1 MSAKITVI
9 LYILVY
15 FELGAI
21 LIVAPWTS
29 FWSDNVLL
37 AYLVQRTGSAQL
49 LLTLNSTAVK
59 AGVTGLGALNV
70 LLGLWEASRYRD
82 LLRLIEEGR
91 RRPSPPESER

>member
-29 FWSDNVLL
+29 LWSDNVLL
-37 AYLVQRTGSAQL
+37 AYLVQRTGSAEL
-49 LLTLNSTAVK
+49 LLTFNSFAVK
-59 AGVTGLGALNV
+59 ASVTGLGVLN
-70 LLGLWEASRYRD
+70 LILGVWEASRYRD
-82 LLRLIEEGR
+82 LLRLIEEGK
-91 RRPSPPESER
+91 RRPSSSEGER

>member
-29 FWSDNVLL
+29 LWSDNVVL
-37 AYLVQRTGSAQL
+37 AYLVQRIGSAEL
-49 LLTLNSTAVK
+49 LLTFNSLVVK
-59 AGVTGLGALNV
+59 ASVTGLGVLNV
-70 LLGLWEASRYRD
+70 ILGLWEASRYRD
-82 LLRLIEEGR
+82 LLRVIEEGW
-91 RRPSPPESER
+91 RRPSPPERER

>member
-29 FWSDNVLL
+29 LWSDNVVL
-37 AYLVQRTGSAQL
+37 AYLVQRIGSAEL
-49 LLTLNSTAVK
+49 LLTFNSLVVK
-59 AGVTGLGALNV
+59 ASVTGLGVLNV
-70 LLGLWEASRYRD
+70 ILGLWEASRYRD
-82 LLRLIEEGR
+82 LLRVIEEGR
-91 RRPSPPESER
+91 RRPSPPERER

>member
-1 MSAKITVI
+1 MSAKVTVI

-37 AYLVQRTGSAQL
+37 AYLVQRTGSAAL
-49 LLTLNSTAVK
+49 LLTVNSLAVRASVTALGVLNLIL
-59 AGVTGLGALNV
+59 GV
-70 LLGLWEASRYRD
+70 WEASRYRD
-82 LLRLIEEGR
+82 LLRLIEEGKHP
-91 RRPSPPESER
+91 PSTSVTER

>member
-37 AYLVQRTGSAQL
+37 AYLVQRTGSAEL
-49 LLTLNSTAVK
+49 LLTFNSLAIK
-59 AGVTGLGALNV
+59 ASVTGLGVLN
-70 LLGLWEASRYRD
+70 LILGVWEASRYRD
-82 LLRLIEEGR
+82 LLRLIEEGK
-91 RRPSPPESER
+91 RRPPSSENER

>member
-37 AYLVQRTGSAQL
+37 AYLVQRTGSAEL
-49 LLTLNSTAVK
+49 LLTFNSLAVK
-59 AGVTGLGALNV
+59 ASVTGLGVLN
-70 LLGLWEASRYRD
+70 LILGVWEASRYRD
-82 LLRLIEEGR
+82 LLRLIEEGKQ
-91 RRPSPPESER
+91 RPLSSESER

>member
-9 LYILVY
+9 LYVLVY

-37 AYLVQRTGSAQL
+37 AYLVQRTGSAEL
-49 LLTLNSTAVK
+49 LLTFNSLAVK
-59 AGVTGLGALNV
+59 ASVTGLGVLN
-70 LLGLWEASRYRD
+70 LILGVWEASRYRD

-91 RRPSPPESER
+91 RRPSTPDDAR